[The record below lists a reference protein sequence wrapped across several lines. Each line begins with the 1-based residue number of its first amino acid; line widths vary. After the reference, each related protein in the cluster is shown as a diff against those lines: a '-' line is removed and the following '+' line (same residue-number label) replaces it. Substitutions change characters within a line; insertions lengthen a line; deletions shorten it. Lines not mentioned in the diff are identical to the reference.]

1 MAHITIARRVYV
13 FWLHVPTN
21 FAVRAFSDRDG
32 RGGFAL
38 PSVGRLNARNRDE
51 WSAEQICSNDAFL
64 AKFAEVLPKW
74 LRRCGVRRADIA
86 DAVQEALL
94 HICESRHKI
103 LADADGPRQA
113 LIRIVSNV
121 ALRARRQAQ
130 RDAERYLSIE
140 SVEAPDPRD
149 EAAWV
154 EARVLVLLAIEKLDE
169 PAQAL
174 IYAHEIEGRT
184 NLEIAKALNEKEDT
198 IERRVFVANKRLRGA
213 VGRLVG
219 GRKSAGSREALLL
232 CGLGFDPFDRAIF
245 GAVFETLGMTPQL
258 STILKFRPV
267 SRPSI
272 PTVALMG
279 ALVFAPSSSQPT
291 QSAVPEVKR
300 ISSVEWADRTSAD
313 RNGASTLLPR
323 AASSANPSNLE
334 TTAGNA
340 ESKRPAIS
348 GKPSSKTGR
357 HVRAAAVPKDD
368 LDPTVVNW
376 MRGAYTPGVSPM
388 GSNTP

>member
-1 MAHITIARRVYV
+1 M
-13 FWLHVPTN
+13 
-21 FAVRAFSDRDG
+21 
-32 RGGFAL
+32 
-38 PSVGRLNARNRDE
+38 NARNRDE

-94 HICESRHKI
+94 QICESRHKI
-103 LADADGPRQA
+103 LTDADGPRQA

-219 GRKSAGSREALLL
+219 GRKSVGSREALLL
-232 CGLGFDPFDRAIF
+232 CGLGFDPFDKAIF

-279 ALVFAPSSSQPT
+279 ALVFAPISSEPITS
-291 QSAVPEVKR
+291 SVPEAKR
-300 ISSVEWADRTSAD
+300 LSSVK
-313 RNGASTLLPR
+313 LPELER
-323 AASSANPSNLE
+323 APLDAGKSLPPAASSKKDLQAGSRVEPAGATTVSKPLSRADHKAAPKSN
-334 TTAGNA
+334 AA
-340 ESKRPAIS
+340 PKSKEVLDPAI
-348 GKPSSKTGR
+348 
-357 HVRAAAVPKDD
+357 
-368 LDPTVVNW
+368 VNR
-376 MRGAYTPGVSPM
+376 MRGSETPGVAPI
-388 GSNTP
+388 TK